1 MADTL
6 KCSEDMR
13 QVIIDMENIS
23 GNGDMAQ
30 LSCNTGDTGRA
41 RLRIR
46 LRLLLKN
53 YRAVLRGT

>member
-1 MADTL
+1 
-6 KCSEDMR
+6 MR
-13 QVIIDMENIS
+13 QVIIDMENIN